1 MTPSEHYNEAERL
14 LSEASRADSEQ
25 QADRLVARAHVHAL
39 LATARP
45 TSGSTSSLPP
55 NRGRHNPPPPPRLH
69 DLFE

>member
-1 MTPSEHYNEAERL
+1 MTPSEHYTEAERL
-14 LSEASRADSEQ
+14 LSEASKVASEQ

-45 TSGSTSSLPP
+45 SPASASAPPP
-55 NRGRHNPPPPPRLH
+55 NRGRHSPPPPPRLH

>member
-1 MTPSEHYNEAERL
+1 MTPHQHYAEAERL
-14 LSEASRADSEQ
+14 LSEASKAASEE

-45 TSGSTSSLPP
+45 SPGSMPPLPP
-55 NRGRHNPPPPPRLH
+55 NRGRHSPPPPPRLH